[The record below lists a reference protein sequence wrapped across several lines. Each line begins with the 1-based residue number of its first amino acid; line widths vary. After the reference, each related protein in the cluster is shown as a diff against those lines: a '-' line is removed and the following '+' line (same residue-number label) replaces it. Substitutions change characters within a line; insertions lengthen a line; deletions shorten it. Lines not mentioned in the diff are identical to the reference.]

1 MPAQPPLARFLAA
14 AVRHKLA
21 VVGLACSLGAG
32 GAFALAA
39 TTSTGPGQ
47 PGVLRPASAASAR
60 AAGPAAPASVP
71 AATAP
76 AVSAPAPAAA
86 PPAPSPTPG
95 VAKAAAPVTPKTA
108 GSAAPST
115 AAAASTANPTSGV
128 VPTPALPTLV
138 PPPSSAPA
146 SCPSNQRLTDAEI
159 NWLLKEVAKTAQQTP
174 SQAAGAAAIE
184 AQLQPLLGQN
194 LCAAQAQPVVTQL
207 CSTTTTRQTIDAMTA
222 QLPFYVTLL
231 VGNPCTDTLATLLP
245 QLSSY
250 TSALG

>member
-21 VVGLACSLGAG
+21 ALGLACSLGAG

-39 TTSTGPGQ
+39 STSTAAGQ
-47 PGVLRPASAASAR
+47 PGVLPPASAASA
-60 AAGPAAPASVP
+60 ASPAAPGSVA
-71 AATAP
+71 AATP
-76 AVSAPAPAAA
+76 ALNAPAPAAA
-86 PPAPSPTPG
+86 PPAPSPAPG
-95 VAKAAAPVTPKTA
+95 AAKAAAPATPK
-108 GSAAPST
+108 T
-115 AAAASTANPTSGV
+115 AAAASSPTAGTASTVRSTSGV

-138 PPPSSAPA
+138 PSPSPAPA

-174 SQAAGAAAIE
+174 SQAAGAAAIA

-207 CSTTTTRQTIDAMTA
+207 CSTTLTRQTIDAMTA